1 MGAISVRLPDDLKE
15 KAMKLAKKKKMS
27 FNSLINYWLQAA
39 VTQDETLEWMKRQLS
54 GKNSEQLIRDFGNFL
69 EKSTPGDE
77 PSLDEIESAMQ

>member
-27 FNSLINYWLQAA
+27 FNSLINHWLQAA

-54 GKNSEQLIRDFGNFL
+54 GKDPEQLIRDFGSFL
-69 EKSTPGDE
+69 EQSTPGDE
-77 PSLDEIESAMQ
+77 PSLDEIESAME